1 MLTGS
6 IWRKVILL
14 FSLVAVQLI
23 HYEDDR
29 YQPFGFRYWLGLVAC
44 LWLNLVA
51 LASYVVTYAAGSI
64 MVYNQFE
71 KVLVGI
77 FFICL
82 LGAAVLTFLSFKA
95 IKTIIRRTSYYK
107 NIS

>member
-1 MLTGS
+1 MGSVS
-6 IWRKVILL
+6 IWRTVILL

-29 YQPFGFRYWLGLVAC
+29 YQPFGFRYWLCLVAC
-44 LWLNLVA
+44 LWLNLVT

-71 KVLVGI
+71 KALAGI
-77 FFICL
+77 FFLCL
-82 LGAAVLTFLSFKA
+82 LGAAMLTFLSFKA
-95 IKTIIRRTSYYK
+95 ISIMIRRTNYYK